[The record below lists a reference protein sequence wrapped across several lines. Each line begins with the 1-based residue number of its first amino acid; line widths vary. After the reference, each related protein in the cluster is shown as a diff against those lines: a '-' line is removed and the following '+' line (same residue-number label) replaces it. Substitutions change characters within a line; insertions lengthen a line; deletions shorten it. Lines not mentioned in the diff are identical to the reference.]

1 MQSMYPTYCN
11 RLAFVNAKTNDP
23 EEAYKQLLDAR
34 GKVERG
40 ITVLP
45 TEAARITYEDLKQKY
60 IAIKPERENAK
71 WEPLDDFFGNMKAT
85 QITADTSSD
94 TSPIAANWLFF
105 VPCTTV
111 RSRTRNC
118 PTTKCPTS
126 EFRMILKQRVPTSL
140 PNNLK
145 RSSNLSR
152 TAPNVSARMVDR
164 NPKPICVP
172 FSLLCMRPDAV

>member
-45 TEAARITYEDLKQKY
+45 TEAARITYEDLKRKY

-85 QITADTSSD
+85 QITADTLQRYITHRRKLVVLRAMYNRAVEDKELSHD
-94 TSPIAANWLFF
+94 QMPY
-105 VPCTTV
+105 
-111 RSRTRNC
+111 
-118 PTTKCPTS
+118 
-126 EFRMILKQRVPTSL
+126 FRMPDDSEAAGTYIPPEQFEKVLESL
-140 PNNLK
+140 PDGTDSVGKNGG
-145 RSSNLSR
+145 
-152 TAPNVSARMVDR
+152 
-164 NPKPICVP
+164 PKSKTICVP